1 ELAYSEGEEKGV
13 EMVNEIDY
21 YTCMND
27 RRKKA
32 VKQIVFGVVLLAIAG
47 ASYFFTDKAPQV
59 TTFAECANAGNPV
72 MESYPRQ
79 CKSKEGK
86 TFREDIGN
94 ELEKDSLIRIS
105 EPRPN
110 TVITSPLTIKGVA
123 RGNWFF
129 EASFPVKLFDGNGEL
144 LVTGIA
150 QAKEEWM
157 TTEFVP
163 FEVTLSFT
171 APATTVGTLVLNK
184 DNPSGLPENEDTL
197 QVPVQFLKAV
207 AVPPAVKACVVS
219 GCSGQI
225 CGEEEMMSS
234 CEFKEAYACYKT
246 ARCERQTTG
255 TCGWTETAGLK
266 ACLDSAR

>member
-1 ELAYSEGEEKGV
+1 
-13 EMVNEIDY
+13 MNE
-21 YTCMND
+21 
-27 RRKKA
+27 RRQKA
-32 VKQIVFGVVLLAIAG
+32 VKQIVFGVALLLIAG
-47 ASYFFTDKAPQV
+47 VSYFSGSRTQSV
-59 TTFAECANAGNPV
+59 TTFAECAKAGNPI

-79 CKSKEGK
+79 CRSKEGK

-94 ELEKDSLIRIS
+94 ELEKDNLIRIS

-110 TVITSPLTIKGVA
+110 AVIKSPLTVKGMA

-144 LVTGIA
+144 LTTGIA
-150 QAKEEWM
+150 QAKGEWM

-197 QVPVQFLKAV
+197 QVPVQFSKAI
-207 AVPPAVKACVVS
+207 ATPGAPKACVVS

-225 CGEEEMMSS
+225 CGEKEMMSS
-234 CEFKEAYACYKT
+234 CEYRESYACYKS
-246 ARCERQTTG
+246 ARCERQTNG
-255 TCGWTETAGLK
+255 VCGWTETAELR
-266 ACLDSAR
+266 ACLSNAK

>member
-1 ELAYSEGEEKGV
+1 
-13 EMVNEIDY
+13 
-21 YTCMND
+21 MND

-47 ASYFFTDKAPQV
+47 VSYFFGGKASAV
-59 TTFAECANAGNPV
+59 SNFAECAKAGNPI

-94 ELEKDSLIRIS
+94 ELEKDNLIRIS

-110 TVITSPLTIKGVA
+110 AVIASPFLVKGVA

-129 EASFPVKLFDGNGEL
+129 EASFPVKLFDGDGEL
-144 LVTGIA
+144 LTTGIA

-163 FEVTLSFT
+163 FEVTLSFAT
-171 APATTVGTLVLNK
+171 PATTGGTLVLNK
-184 DNPSGLPENEDTL
+184 DNSSGLPENEDTL
-197 QVPVQFLKAV
+197 RIPVQFE
-207 AVPPAVKACVVS
+207 PT
-219 GCSGQI
+219 Q
-225 CGEEEMMSS
+225 
-234 CEFKEAYACYKT
+234 
-246 ARCERQTTG
+246 
-255 TCGWTETAGLK
+255 
-266 ACLDSAR
+266 

>member
-1 ELAYSEGEEKGV
+1 MREENERV
-13 EMVNEIDY
+13 EMVRKIDY
-21 YTCMND
+21 YVYMNAQ
-27 RRKKA
+27 RKKA

-47 ASYFFTDKAPQV
+47 TSYWFKDKTSNV
-59 TTFAECANAGNPV
+59 LTFEQCVKAGNPV

-94 ELEKDSLIRIS
+94 ELEKDDLIRVS
-105 EPRPN
+105 NPRPN
-110 TVITSPLTIKGVA
+110 AVIGSPLTVKGMA

-129 EASFPVKLFDGNGEL
+129 EASFPIKLFDGNGEL
-144 LVTGIA
+144 LTTGIA
-150 QAKEEWM
+150 QAKGEWM

-163 FEVTLSFT
+163 FEVTLMFT
-171 APATTVGTLVLNK
+171 APTTTAGTLVLNK

-197 QVPVQFLKAV
+197 RMPIQFAKTMTA
-207 AVPPAVKACVVS
+207 PPITKACVVS

-225 CGEEEMMSS
+225 CGEEEMMST
-234 CEFKEAYACYKT
+234 CEFREAYGCYKT

-255 TCGWTETAGLK
+255 MCGWTETAELQ
-266 ACLDSAR
+266 ACLDRL

>member
-1 ELAYSEGEEKGV
+1 
-13 EMVNEIDY
+13 
-21 YTCMND
+21 MND

-32 VKQIVFGVVLLAIAG
+32 VKQILFGVVLLLIAG
-47 ASYFFTDKAPQV
+47 ASYFFAPRSPGV
-59 TTFAECANAGNPV
+59 TTFEECAKAGNPI

-79 CKSKEGK
+79 CKTPDGK

-94 ELEKDSLIRIS
+94 ELDKDDLIRIS

-110 TVITSPLTIKGVA
+110 ATITSPLKVTGMA

-144 LVTGIA
+144 LTTGIA
-150 QAKEEWM
+150 QAKGEWM

-171 APATTVGTLVLNK
+171 APATTAGTLVLNK

-197 QVPVQFLKAV
+197 QVPVRFAKAV
-207 AVPPAVKACVVS
+207 MVPPVAKACVVS

-225 CGEEEMMSS
+225 CGEEVMMST
-234 CEFKEAYACYKT
+234 CEYREAYACYKS
-246 ARCERQTTG
+246 ARCERQTNG
-255 TCGWTETAGLK
+255 ACGWTDTSELRT
-266 ACLDSAR
+266 CLNNAR